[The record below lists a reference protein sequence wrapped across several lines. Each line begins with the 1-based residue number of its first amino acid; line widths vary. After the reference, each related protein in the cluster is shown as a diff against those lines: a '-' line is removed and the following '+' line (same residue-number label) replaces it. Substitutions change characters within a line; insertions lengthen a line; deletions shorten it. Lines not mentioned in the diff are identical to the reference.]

1 MKDSHR
7 EHIDKMAIWWEG
19 NREWEGIVSKS
30 VMYGKASGISE
41 LFNVRW

>member
-1 MKDSHR
+1 
-7 EHIDKMAIWWEG
+7 MAIENTLTRWEFG
-19 NREWEGIVSKS
+19 GKGIEWEGIVSKS